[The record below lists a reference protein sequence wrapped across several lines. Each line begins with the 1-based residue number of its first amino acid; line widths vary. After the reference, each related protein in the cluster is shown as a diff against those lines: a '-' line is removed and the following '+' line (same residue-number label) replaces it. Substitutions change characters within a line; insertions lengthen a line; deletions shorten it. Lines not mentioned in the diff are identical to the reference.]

1 MIYRA
6 SFLKR
11 NTDGEV
17 DRVGEDVVIEDGDF
31 ALEQLF
37 DEAGLPFP
45 NLHMDQLVALKDEG
59 RIVLVKSAFL
69 DIGADDEKISRMEF
83 DEVVIERSDY

>member
-11 NTDGEV
+11 NADGEV

-45 NLHMDQLVALKDEG
+45 KIQMEQLMAFKDEG
-59 RIVLVKSAFL
+59 RIVLLKSDFL
-69 DIGADDEKISRMEF
+69 DIGADDEKISGMEF